1 MPYEHK
7 VLAFVEGKHVPIP
20 VNIDTVNALFGLEI
34 STEAEMDTWLRKEQV
49 AVPVPVPAPAKK
61 AFPFLNDDDSHAADA
76 SRDIVSRN
84 TDNNI
89 SLPEVELRPKN
100 SEETALSRVGRRLF
114 ELLFKPYTIKQW
126 ASFIYNLFL
135 LSFFWS
141 FFFSKKKSDLTRL
154 YLTRGREVGVPNS
167 TCVCSNWLRATST
180 TMLTCARSNLI

>member
-49 AVPVPVPAPAKK
+49 AIPVPVPAPAK

-76 SRDIVSRN
+76 SRDIVSSN

-126 ASFIYNLFL
+126 ASFLYLQIFL
-135 LSFFWS
+135 VS
-141 FFFSKKKSDLTRL
+141 FFSKKKNVIPQ
-154 YLTRGREVGVPNS
+154 GF
-167 TCVCSNWLRATST
+167 
-180 TMLTCARSNLI
+180 I

>member
-49 AVPVPVPAPAKK
+49 AVPVPVPAPAN

-126 ASFIYNLFL
+126 ASFIYNLSCIFFL
-135 LSFFWS
+135 VLFFRDPTK
-141 FFFSKKKSDLTRL
+141 F

-180 TMLTCARSNLI
+180 IMLTCARSNLI

>member
-1 MPYEHK
+1 M
-7 VLAFVEGKHVPIP
+7 LAFVEGKHVPIP

-126 ASFIYNLFL
+126 ASFLYLQIFL
-135 LSFFWS
+135 VS
-141 FFFSKKKSDLTRL
+141 FFFQKKKRDPTRF

-180 TMLTCARSNLI
+180 IMLTCARSNLI